1 MALNVISK
9 NILIFLYYILVTKI
23 LQFIKKMAVNSNCEY
38 YNFMTDHKEV
48 LTATEKM
55 DIV

>member
-23 LQFIKKMAVNSNCEY
+23 LQFIKKMAVNSNIEY
-38 YNFMTDHKEV
+38 YNFMTYYKDV